1 MKSYLCICL
10 QLIREISSLKEI
22 LINILYY
29 ILKLMLERLSLMKKN
44 HQNESIDKNFCT
56 FLQILKKP
64 IS

>member
-10 QLIREISSLKEI
+10 QLIREISLLKEI

-29 ILKLMLERLSLMKKN
+29 ILKLMLKRLSPIKRN
-44 HQNESIDKNFCT
+44 HQIESKDKNFCT